1 MVDPKDNWAKKVEEL
16 KKDRKFEEA
25 VGILKKVDYYHN
37 KILNLEIMHKRCKIS
52 IQLLKF

>member
-1 MVDPKDNWAKKVEEL
+1 MVAPKDHWAKKAEEL

-25 VGILKKVDYYHN
+25 VRILKKVDYYHN
-37 KILNLEIMHKRCKIS
+37 KIQNLEIMHKRCKIS